1 MKFESFFVAVLLLGG
16 TELFVR
22 VLSQGVESALVAT
35 AIEWSVQAAQE
46 EDRWCHAKLNPIWR
60 QPLSSASSVYR
71 FFSVAS
77 LIPARKAP
85 SNSLQPKFTELA
97 VGLPQVPL
105 ALISLS
111 PLSANGL
118 TVGGIAVYDDPTTQR
133 PADYLEV
140 FDSKGAL
147 VVVSWFDRFGIERL
161 VVDRALIEGGNELQG
176 VLVTVLDGDS
186 I

>member
-1 MKFESFFVAVLLLGG
+1 MVSRKTKSYL
-16 TELFVR
+16 
-22 VLSQGVESALVAT
+22 AT
-35 AIEWSVQAAQE
+35 AIVLGVIGVSIFLGCIADTSAQ
-46 EDRWCHAKLNPIWR
+46 
-60 QPLSSASSVYR
+60 SAD
-71 FFSVAS
+71 
-77 LIPARKAP
+77 
-85 SNSLQPKFTELA
+85 NSLQPKFTELA

-133 PADYLEV
+133 LADYLEV